1 MLLTCYSNQP
11 FANSFGCR
19 HHLIMPSQFPLSQA
33 TLQLATTPQQPGHNA
48 GQVAAGEDA
57 FRRDFVHPMTGEFLK
72 FEAEPE
78 PRFMEWYRKL
88 RETR

>member
-1 MLLTCYSNQP
+1 MVSE
-11 FANSFGCR
+11 
-19 HHLIMPSQFPLSQA
+19 
-33 TLQLATTPQQPGHNA
+33 
-48 GQVAAGEDA
+48 AARDA
-57 FRRDFVHPMTGEFLK
+57 VRTRSGYFVHPMTDEFMK